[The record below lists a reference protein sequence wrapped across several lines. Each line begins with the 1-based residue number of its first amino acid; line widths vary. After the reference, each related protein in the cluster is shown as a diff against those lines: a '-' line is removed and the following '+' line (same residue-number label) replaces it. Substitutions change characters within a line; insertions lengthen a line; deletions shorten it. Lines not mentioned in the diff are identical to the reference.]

1 MKLFRLDIET
11 ETIFQLVQKE
21 ETMEPITNP
30 SSYYIEDTLLLEF
43 LITRYDEILKQD
55 QQRIGEVWTGLGLVA
70 LHQNKELLTA
80 YKHLISSDSYMVK
93 EILITSIDLFL
104 SELHRLRSVEPS
116 EYVEKEIQRTPLN
129 RRAATKFRLWS
140 WREGRNMT
148 IEQECLKYYP
158 IWELV
163 SWLGLGQ
170 YEQLTDFETNVM
182 FSDLPL
188 LERLE
193 RGVDIVIESFKRR
206 PTLEKN

>member
-1 MKLFRLDIET
+1 MK
-11 ETIFQLVQKE
+11 Q
-21 ETMEPITNP
+21 ITSP
-30 SSYYIEDTLLLEF
+30 TCCIEDTLLLEF
-43 LITRYDEILKQD
+43 CITRYDEILKGD
-55 QQRIGEVWTGLGLVA
+55 QPRIGEVWTGLGLVA

-116 EYVEKEIQRTPLN
+116 EYVAKEIQRTPLS
-129 RRAATKFRLWS
+129 RRVATKFRLWA
-140 WREGRNMT
+140 WREGGNMT
-148 IEQECLKYYP
+148 IEQGFLKFYP

-163 SWLGLGQ
+163 SWLGLGP
-170 YEQLTDFETNVM
+170 YEQLRDFESNVM

-193 RGVDIVIESFKRR
+193 RGLDIVVDSFKRR
-206 PTLEKN
+206 RSIDEN